1 MSRFPVLSGW
11 RVAWSRG
18 QWVSQRPLRPAL
30 SLTCVAALSLAAA
43 GCSQE
48 VQRFDYGAPVDRSAQ
63 VESTGKPYSDG
74 DYASW
79 RNYENRDL
87 QIRQAQLS
95 ADPVTRSLPDDGGD
109 DSLRADADTDRSQ
122 LTPLYD
128 SRRVPP
134 QRDTHVV
141 RSGDTLYSIARRYD
155 VDVGRLARTNRL
167 SDPGLIRV
175 GDRLRIPAPGEPRW
189 AEAPRSRVDD
199 ARRAPRRERREARRA
214 PRREPRQA
222 RDRAPRYAEDQLYI
236 DPLLRD
242 RDSHERRPRR
252 SAERRT
258 RERDTRKARRAER
271 QPVRRAE
278 RETREPRRA
287 ERQPAPR
294 QQVARRTAP
303 PPAPTQRPQP
313 QPRTRTAR
321 ADVPQNV
328 PMVRREAPKRAA
340 EKRTRSADCSDLMKN
355 PPARSGANFRR
366 PVNGLITSHFGQK
379 ANGER
384 NDGIN
389 ISVPRGTPVKAAEN
403 GVVVYAGNELSGLGK
418 LVLVRHADGWVSAY
432 AHNNELLV
440 GRCDTVERGQQ
451 IARAGVSGNVTKPQL
466 HFELR
471 KNARPV
477 DPEQHLAGTS

>member
-11 RVAWSRG
+11 RVMCPG
-18 QWVSQRPLRPAL
+18 GEWVSQRALRPAL
-30 SLTCVAALSLAAA
+30 SLTCVAALSLAAS

-48 VQRFDYGAPVDRSAQ
+48 VQRFDYGAPDDRSAQ

-79 RNYENRDL
+79 RNYESRDL
-87 QIRQAQLS
+87 QIRQAQLR
-95 ADPVTRSLPDDGGD
+95 ADPVTRSLPDDGD
-109 DSLRADADTDRSQ
+109 DDALRADADTDRSQ

-128 SRRVPP
+128 SRRVPS

-141 RSGDTLYSIARRYD
+141 RSGDTLYSIARRYN
-155 VDVGRLARTNRL
+155 VDVGRLARVNRL

-175 GDRLRIPAPGEPRW
+175 GDRLRIPAPGEPRY
-189 AEAPRSRVDD
+189 ANAPRSRDE
-199 ARRAPRRERREARRA
+199 ANRAPRRERREARRA
-214 PRREPRQA
+214 PRREPYEA
-222 RDRAPRYAEDQLYI
+222 RDRATRYAEDQLYI

-242 RDSHERRPRR
+242 RDSYDQRPRR
-252 SAERRT
+252 TAERRA
-258 RERDTRKARRAER
+258 RERN
-271 QPVRRAE
+271 
-278 RETREPRRA
+278 TREPRRTERQPA
-287 ERQPAPR
+287 RRAARDTREPRRTERQPAPR
-294 QQVARRTAP
+294 QQVARRAAP
-303 PPAPTQRPQP
+303 PPAPAQRPQP

-321 ADVPQNV
+321 VEVPQNV
-328 PMVRREAPKRAA
+328 PMVRRQAPEPAA
-340 EKRTRSADCSDLMKN
+340 EQRTRSADCSDLMKN

-403 GVVVYAGNELSGLGK
+403 GVVVYAGDELSGLGK

-432 AHNNELLV
+432 AHNDELLV

-451 IARAGVSGNVTKPQL
+451 IARAGVTGNVTKPQL

>member
-48 VQRFDYGAPVDRSAQ
+48 IQRFDYGAPDDRSAQ

-79 RNYENRDL
+79 RNYESSDS
-87 QIRQAQLS
+87 QIRQARLGN
-95 ADPVTRSLPDDGGD
+95 DPVTRSLPDNDGD
-109 DSLRADADTDRSQ
+109 DSPGADADTDRSQ

-128 SRRVPP
+128 SRRALP

-141 RSGDTLYSIARRYD
+141 RSGDTLYSIARRYN
-155 VDVGRLARTNRL
+155 VDVGQLARANRL

-175 GDRLRIPAPGEPRW
+175 GDRLRIPAPGGPRY
-189 AEAPRSRVDD
+189 AEAPRSRS
-199 ARRAPRRERREARRA
+199 EARRT
-214 PRREPRQA
+214 PRPESHEA

-236 DPLLRD
+236 DPLLGD
-242 RDSHERRPRR
+242 RDTSSQRPRR
-252 SAERRT
+252 TAERRA
-258 RERDTRKARRAER
+258 RERDTREARSAERQPVRSAERDTRERRRAER
-271 QPVRRAE
+271 QPE
-278 RETREPRRA
+278 
-287 ERQPAPR
+287 PR
-294 QQVARRTAP
+294 QQVARRAAP
-303 PPAPTQRPQP
+303 PPAPAQRPQP
-313 QPRTRTAR
+313 QPTTRTAR
-321 ADVPQNV
+321 TEIAQNV
-328 PMVRREAPKRAA
+328 PMVRRQAPEPAA
-340 EKRTRSADCSDLMKN
+340 EQRTRSADCSDLMKD

-379 ANGER
+379 DNGER

-403 GVVVYAGNELSGLGK
+403 GVVVYAGDELSGLGK

-432 AHNNELLV
+432 AHNDELLV

-451 IARAGVSGNVTKPQL
+451 IARAGVTGNVTKPQL